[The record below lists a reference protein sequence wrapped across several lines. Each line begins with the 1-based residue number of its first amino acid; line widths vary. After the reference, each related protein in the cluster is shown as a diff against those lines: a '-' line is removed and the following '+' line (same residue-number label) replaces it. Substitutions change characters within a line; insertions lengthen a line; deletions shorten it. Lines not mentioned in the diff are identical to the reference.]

1 MLHVTQAA
9 NGTVVVE
16 SPINEGHA
24 RIYQPSAKTATP
36 VGQGGTVTMTSEWTG
51 KTLVGQGTA
60 VNASG
65 VTTTIKETFSVSD
78 DGTTL
83 SVDVAAGEG
92 ASALKYV
99 RIQDVGPCDKWPT
112 PCKR

>member
-1 MLHVTQAA
+1 MLHITQAA

-24 RIYQPSAKTATP
+24 RLYRPAGKTTTP
-36 VGQGGTVTMTSEWTG
+36 VGQGGTITMTSEWTG
-51 KTLVGQGTA
+51 RTLVGHGTA

-65 VTTTIKETFSVSD
+65 ASTTIKETFGVSD
-78 DGTTL
+78 DGKTL
-83 SVDVAAGEG
+83 SVDIAAGEG
-92 ASALKYV
+92 ASALKYS
-99 RIQDVGPCDKWPT
+99 RIQDVGPCEKWPT